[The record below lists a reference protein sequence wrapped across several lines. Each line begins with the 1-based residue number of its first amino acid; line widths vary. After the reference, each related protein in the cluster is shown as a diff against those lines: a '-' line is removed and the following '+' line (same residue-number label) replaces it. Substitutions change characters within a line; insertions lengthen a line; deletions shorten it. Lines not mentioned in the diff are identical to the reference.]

1 MPVYEYKAITKMG
14 KVITDKMNVDGSE
27 QDVKQKLIETG
38 LKPITVKK
46 KFFDIDETIEKIK
59 PKQINKKAAVALDD
73 NEIKDQNFR
82 KAKQKQ
88 QAKKVEVKKAK
99 NPLMTE
105 INIDLSFLDRATYDD
120 VISFTQMFLLLKKA
134 NFTNMRAMTTM
145 YNNAENG
152 AVKRILEDIINGL
165 ETGRYIYETMEYY
178 KKVFPE
184 IYVSII
190 KVGELSGSLVNSLE
204 QGLKYL
210 EDTKRI
216 KKSVKKAL
224 TGPLVQSAA
233 LLLGGVIA
241 LIFGIPVMEDMY
253 ASYGLT
259 DQIPEATMAAAR
271 GIEWLI
277 AHWYIV
283 LGVIGGLVGLFF
295 AWTRTS
301 GGRYTWDKFKISM
314 PIFGQLILKLQLQ
327 KFFVAVQINLKN
339 NARLQEAI
347 ALSKNVI
354 KNTVILAAIEAA
366 EANLLVG
373 DSWIEPFA
381 TMPKFPPMVL
391 EMLRI
396 GMETDMNEMIDNI
409 LKFMEEDIQITIEG
423 ITKVLPNVSTAFM
436 GVIIILFVV
445 IILKPIMEV
454 YMGSFLFDANGM

>member
-14 KVITDKMNVDGSE
+14 KVITDKMKVDGSE
-27 QDVKQKLIETG
+27 QVVRQKLIETG

-46 KFFDIDETIEKIK
+46 KVFDINDFIESIK

-82 KAKQKQ
+82 KEKQKK
-88 QAKKVEVKKAK
+88 QASKVEIKKAK
-99 NPLMTE
+99 NPLLTE
-105 INIDLSFLDRATYDD
+105 IDIDLSFLDRATYDD
-120 VISFTQMFLLLKKA
+120 VIAFTQMFLLLKKA

-145 YNNAENG
+145 HNNAENG

-178 KKVFPE
+178 KKVFPT

-233 LLLGGVIA
+233 MILGGVIA

-271 GIEWLI
+271 GVEWLI

-283 LGVIGGLVGLFF
+283 LSVIGGVVALFF
-295 AWTRTS
+295 AWTHTS
-301 GGRYTWDKFKISM
+301 GGKYAWDKFKISM

-339 NARLQEAI
+339 NARLQDAI

-373 DSWIEPFA
+373 DSWIQPFE
-381 TMPKFPPMVL
+381 TMPKFPPMIL

-409 LKFMEEDIQITIEG
+409 LNFMEEDIQITIEG

-436 GVIIILFVV
+436 GIIIILFVI

-454 YMGSFLFDANGM
+454 YMGSFLFEANGM